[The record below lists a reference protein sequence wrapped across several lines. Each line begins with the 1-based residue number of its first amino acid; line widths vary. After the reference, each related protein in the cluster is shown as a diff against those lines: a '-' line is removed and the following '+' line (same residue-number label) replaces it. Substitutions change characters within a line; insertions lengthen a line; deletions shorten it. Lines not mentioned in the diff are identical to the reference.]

1 MADAKALDGIRVIVT
16 GASRGLGRAIAIA
29 CADSGATVGLNYNRS
44 EADARAVADRLGLH
58 GIPLQFDVAD
68 SAAVAAAFQRF
79 IERAG
84 GLDAIVNNAGTIK
97 PALLVSAL
105 DHDIEA
111 VIRTNL
117 TGVIVCTRAA
127 LPHMLIQRRGVIVNI
142 GSVAARQPARGQTV
156 YAATKGAIESF
167 TRAVASEYGRK
178 GLRCECVSPGPL
190 DTDMFAATK
199 ALAGENVLD
208 RTPWTRFVT
217 LDEVA
222 AATVAVLSGRAHAPN
237 GSVHTVDGTEPAA

>member
-1 MADAKALDGIRVIVT
+1 MADTKALDGVRLIVT

-29 CADSGATVGLNYNRS
+29 CADSGATVGVNYHRS
-44 EADARAVADRLGLH
+44 EADARAVADRLGTH
-58 GIPLQFDVAD
+58 GILLRFDVAD
-68 SAAVAAAFQRF
+68 SAAVTAAFQSF
-79 IERAG
+79 IERVG
-84 GLDAIVNNAGTIK
+84 GLDGVVNNAGTIK
-97 PALLVSAL
+97 PALLVSAS
-105 DHDIEA
+105 DQDIEA

-127 LPHMLIQRRGVIVNI
+127 LPHMLLQRRGVILNI

-178 GLRCECVSPGPL
+178 GVRCECISPGPM
-190 DTDMFAATK
+190 DTDMFAPTK
-199 ALAGENVLD
+199 ALAGQNVLD

-222 AATVAVLSGRAHAPN
+222 AATVGVLSGRGRAAN